1 MTGERGA
8 DPREGTAET
17 GEQEAVSRRER
28 ALLACG
34 VIGPPLFVAVFLV
47 VSVAH
52 PPGYSPL
59 RHTVSA
65 FALGDFGWVQTINFL
80 LTGGLLVAFAFGLR
94 PALQRY
100 GGGRWAPVLVGLLAI
115 GLIGS
120 GVFAADPVAAGVTAT
135 NPYPPGILVG
145 SDRTLH
151 GVLHDLFGAPV
162 FLGLPVACCV
172 VAHRLAAV
180 GHKGW
185 AAYSIGT
192 AIAFLTGFVLTS
204 MALAQPDALIPPVG
218 GLLQR
223 FTIII
228 GWTWLTALAVHLLRR
243 SRHEAHATG

>member
-1 MTGERGA
+1 VSDEQTL
-8 DPREGTAET
+8 REGTAET
-17 GEQEAVSRRER
+17 GEREAMSRRER

-34 VIGPPLFVAVFLV
+34 VIGPPLFVGVFLV
-47 VSVAH
+47 VSVVH
-52 PPGYSPL
+52 PPGYRPL

-65 FALGDFGWVQTINFL
+65 FALGDFGWVQTVNFL

-100 GGGRWAPVLVGLLAI
+100 SAGRWAPVLVGLLAI

-135 NPYPPGILVG
+135 NPYPPGTLVG

-151 GVLHDLFGAPV
+151 GVLHDLFGTPV
-162 FLGLPVACCV
+162 FLGLPIACCV
-172 VAHRLAAV
+172 VAYRLAAV
-180 GHKGW
+180 GNKGW

-192 AIAFLTGFVLTS
+192 AIAFLTGFVLAG
-204 MALAQPDALIPPVG
+204 MALAQPDPLIPPVG

-223 FTIII
+223 LTIII
-228 GWTWLTALAVHLLRR
+228 GWTWLTALALHLLRR
-243 SRHEAHATG
+243 SRRAAHTTG